1 MTAVQLWQR
10 VVSIVGAETV
20 SGVSWCNHLNS
31 ISQKYRMIASG
42 VLWFGW
48 VIAWSSNGAKLNKEQ
63 TVRISQR
70 RLRSKSATF
79 DMRSRNHVRE
89 HHCSG

>member
-1 MTAVQLWQR
+1 VQSFEFDLSKIPDDR
-10 VVSIVGAETV
+10 FRRIVG
-20 SGVSWCNHLNS
+20 G
-31 ISQKYRMIASG
+31 
-42 VLWFGW
+42 FGW